1 MEVGLVVTALF
12 LLVAWGVV
20 RASRNRAFQRAAVEH
35 HDDASRV
42 RVDRLW

>member
-12 LLVAWGVV
+12 LLVAWGGRTRVAEP
-20 RASRNRAFQRAAVEH
+20 RFPAGGGEH